1 MTPERDSARP
11 GHAALDDPAA
21 GPGHVIAALA
31 GTSETSRRR
40 LWSSL
45 DLIERRVAA
54 HERIVDRPPWSA
66 REIALLYS
74 LAPPRAIGDA
84 WRAGRPPEELVS
96 IAADAAAHRDD
107 EWRASFAALA
117 HDQESMLRSI
127 FTIDVVADLRR
138 RGLVEAVT
146 AEHLSACLLT
156 AFPPGV
162 VLAVDRDPRTPAER
176 ERDRVLVRDRELF
189 LVLETEGAGWWDR
202 DVDRLVEALQ
212 IDPPYRARLLDAT
225 LRGLLR
231 DFSAHHIRLA
241 LALHREL
248 DPTIGEVRE
257 REALYVR
264 VLLTQPSTA
273 VGLAQ
278 GHLARLVD
286 APGDEPVVADL
297 TALLDASEVVL
308 ARREKKAVLA
318 QLRLLERLAR
328 RQPGDAA
335 RVAAAIATVLDD
347 DRPDLVERARRILA
361 SIAPDRG
368 GSALDE
374 GADARAH
381 TARDPA
387 GAGPP
392 RGTVAVPGPR
402 RTPLPPADEP
412 ATHPPIDTADDLA
425 RLLTR
430 LLEDPRPATDL
441 VRAVDAVRRLRGQRP
456 AAAAAL
462 VRRAVTRVHEFDE
475 WRAGAPGPFVGELVL
490 AWLGERAPGR
500 WGPEPA
506 VRPHFPGPR
515 LTLLLEPGAPVPHGV
530 MPERASTIGQ
540 AGRTVDPGALDER
553 RVVWGT
559 RFSASSPLQLM
570 TRWLEEATS
579 RARGSSAV
587 DRGEVDAYVHAV
599 HAMRP
604 QARWRRATDAVDVP
618 PWVHAMDRPAEDT
631 LHWIDEAAAPGSPAD
646 LSDILLEHRPR
657 LDDARFMPRFDAVVE
672 WWAWLYAGSVDHLAA
687 HLHPIL
693 ADAIVATSA
702 RGTAPVIAAIG
713 ASRRPLGP
721 PALSAL
727 ALGMSDKTAAG
738 RSRAAEAVAS
748 LADSGLLDAAAFAGQ
763 LALCLDERRI
773 QAARVAGALA
783 DAASISAIAGWRVLE
798 ALVDLLV
805 VAARATGGVRLVEL
819 AAVLAPRYGVAPA
832 LPAELAAK
840 GRGSS
845 AMAVAIRTLQACE
858 PSETPLALAAVE
870 SAAAAVRDS

>member
-1 MTPERDSARP
+1 MTPERAPARS
-11 GHAALDDPAA
+11 GLTALDDPAA
-21 GPGHVIAALA
+21 GPDDVIAALA

-45 DLIERRVAA
+45 DLIERRIAA
-54 HERIVDRPPWSA
+54 HERIGDRPPWSA
-66 REIALLYS
+66 RDIALLYS
-74 LAPPRAIGDA
+74 LAPPRAIADA
-84 WRAGRPPEELVS
+84 WRAGRLPEELVRV
-96 IAADAAAHRDD
+96 AVDAAEQRDD

-117 HDQESMLRSI
+117 HDQDSMLRSI
-127 FTIDVVADLRR
+127 FTIDVVAHLRR
-138 RGLVEAVT
+138 RGLVAPAS
-146 AEHLSACLLT
+146 AEHLCACLLT

-176 ERDRVLVRDRELF
+176 EQDRVLVRDRELF

-231 DFSAHHIRLA
+231 DFSAHHIGLA

-248 DPTIGEVRE
+248 DPTIDEVRE
-257 REALYVR
+257 REPLYVR

-286 APGDEPVVADL
+286 APGDGPVVADL
-297 TALLDASEVVL
+297 TALLDASGVVL

-335 RVAAAIATVLDD
+335 RVAAAIATVLHD

-361 SIAPDRG
+361 SIAPD
-368 GSALDE
+368 A
-374 GADARAH
+374 GADAAAELAASP
-381 TARDPA
+381 TSTTDAA
-387 GAGPP
+387 PP
-392 RGTVAVPGPR
+392 GSGTVAVPGPR
-402 RTPLPPADEP
+402 RTPLPPADAP
-412 ATHPPIDTADDLA
+412 ATLAPIDTADDLA
-425 RLLTR
+425 RLFTR

-462 VRRAVTRVHEFDE
+462 VRRAVNRVQEFDG
-475 WRAGAPGPFVGELVL
+475 WRAGAPGPFVGDLVL
-490 AWLGERAPGR
+490 AWLGERAPSR
-500 WGPEPA
+500 WGTEPTM
-506 VRPHFPGPR
+506 RPAHPGPR
-515 LTLLLEPGAPVPHGV
+515 LTLLLEPGMSVPDGV
-530 MPERASTIGQ
+530 TVERTHTIGPES
-540 AGRTVDPGALDER
+540 RSVDPSDLSER
-553 RVVWGT
+553 RVVWVV
-559 RFSASSPLQLM
+559 RPSAASPLSLM
-570 TRWLEEATS
+570 TRWLDEAAT
-579 RARGSSAV
+579 RARGSNGG
-587 DRGEVDAYVHAV
+587 DPPPLDAYVRAV
-599 HAMRP
+599 HDAQP
-604 QARWRRATDAVDVP
+604 QARWRRATAVDDLP
-618 PWVHAMDRPAEDT
+618 PWLHPHDRPPEDA
-631 LHWIDEAAAPGSPAD
+631 LHWVDEAAAPGSPAD
-646 LSDILLEHRPR
+646 LSDVLLEHRPR

-693 ADAIVATSA
+693 VDAVNATSA
-702 RGTAPVIAAIG
+702 RGTAPAMAAIG

-748 LADSGLLDAAAFAGQ
+748 LADSGLLDAAALARQ

-798 ALVDLLV
+798 VLVELLP

-819 AAVLAPRYGVAPA
+819 AAVLAPRYGVAPVI
-832 LPAELAAK
+832 PAELAAK

-845 AMAVAIRTLQACE
+845 AMALAIRTLQACE
-858 PSETPLALAAVE
+858 PNETPLALAAAE
-870 SAAAAVRDS
+870 SAAVAVRDS